1 MRVAAEITWNG
12 PDREEDGLIL
22 DFFSDLNWLAVV
34 VAAIAWFVFSAIW
47 YSVPPLSNA
56 WQKAAGVDAS
66 AEGPPLTLLFIP
78 TFVGYFVTTV
88 VIALLV
94 RAIGATEVNDGII
107 LGIVLGVGFGT
118 VGALISQIY
127 ERKGATYWLINGV
140 NAIIAYMIVAV
151 ILVVWE

>member
-1 MRVAAEITWNG
+1 
-12 PDREEDGLIL
+12 LIL

-56 WQKAAGVDAS
+56 WQKASGVDAS
-66 AEGPPLTLLFIP
+66 AEGSPLTLLFIP

-107 LGIVLGVGFGT
+107 LGIVLGVGFGA
-118 VGALISQIY
+118 VGALVNQIY
-127 ERKGATYWLINGV
+127 ERKGAAYWLINGV